1 MGYSQTPQRRGDPMR
16 LITRK
21 ELRTLH
27 IATRHHHTIN
37 SGLAILRYAEEYDF
51 KARFG
56 DSEWTARPSGP
67 GSADGRP
74 ADPPGWY
81 HAIYSNA
88 AGRCPRRRCVSLSG
102 PVAISSL
109 GRCRRGLGRIGC
121 ITFEWPP
128 RPSAEFAET
137 SAIPQ
142 SDDLSHGVHVT
153 RSSSVK
159 NTRATVCRSM

>member
-1 MGYSQTPQRRGDPMR
+1 MR

-51 KARFG
+51 KGAVRRFG
-56 DSEWTARPSGP
+56 VDRKTVWTWLRRWAASGP
-67 GSADGRP
+67 
-74 ADPPGWY
+74 
-81 HAIYSNA
+81 
-88 AGRCPRRRCVSLSG
+88 AGLGPRHLLKRRRTLSRRRCVSLSG